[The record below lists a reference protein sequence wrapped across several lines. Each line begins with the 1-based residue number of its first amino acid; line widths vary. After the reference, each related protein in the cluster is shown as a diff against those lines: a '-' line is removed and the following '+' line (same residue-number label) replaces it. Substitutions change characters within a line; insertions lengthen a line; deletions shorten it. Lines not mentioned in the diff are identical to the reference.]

1 MKNILFAFLLFVS
14 FSAFCGTIIYR
25 GTDNEKKIIS
35 EIDIVS
41 IDKNIVTIK
50 IGKTTRTLHF
60 SKIYKYYDTD
70 INMNLAFDDNTS
82 DYTLAVT
89 NLKLPVN
96 KKGVTQRAKKQK
108 QKNKIE
114 FDFSLSPQ
122 RKKGQSANVKV
133 PYFYLYL
140 LTSSGKGNGS
150 SIYTYF
156 HPNTAKIKNSKV
168 YNEALMLESA
178 ISSERQII
186 NPRYLSNISREGQ
199 GNKVAIDI
207 SKIGERKII
216 AYYLVVWGKDDIVYT
231 DNKIIDHSYEVSK
244 NWYLLH
250 RSKK

>member
-1 MKNILFAFLLFVS
+1 MKKILFAVLLAVS
-14 FSAFCGTIIYR
+14 YSAFCGTLIYR

-50 IGKTTRTLHF
+50 IGKTTRTIHL

-82 DYTLAVT
+82 DYMLSIT

-96 KKGVTQRAKKQK
+96 KKGITQRAKQQK

-114 FDFSLSPQ
+114 FEFTLSPK

-140 LTSSGKGNGS
+140 LTSSGKGRGS
-150 SIYTYF
+150 NIYTYF
-156 HPNTAKIKNSKV
+156 HPSTARIKNTRV

-186 NPRYLSNISREGQ
+186 NPRYLSHISTEGQ
-199 GNKVAIDI
+199 GNKVSIDI

-216 AYYLVVWGKDDIVYT
+216 AYYLVVWGKDDIVYQE
-231 DNKIIDHSYEVSK
+231 NRILDHTYEISK

-250 RSKK
+250 RSRK